1 MLRIE
6 RTGNGTTILLKLSGR
21 IEAEELAELES
32 LVRSES
38 KKKHMVLD
46 LKDVTLVDLNAVKSL
61 DRYEMAKIELINA
74 PAYIRTWIET
84 ERAAPLEQEEANTSR
99 KNRVTGGSQ

>member
-1 MLRIE
+1 MLKIE
-6 RTGNGTTILLKLSGR
+6 RTANGMGVFFRLSGR

-32 LVRSES
+32 LVKAETGNE
-38 KKKHMVLD
+38 HMVLD

-74 PAYIRTWIET
+74 PPYIRAWIET
-84 ERAAPLEQEEANTSR
+84 ERAASPEREETNTSR
-99 KNRVTGGSQ
+99 KNQVTGGFQ

>member
-1 MLRIE
+1 MGVLFR
-6 RTGNGTTILLKLSGR
+6 LSGR

-32 LVRSES
+32 LVKSEAG
-38 KKKHMVLD
+38 KNHIVLN

-74 PAYIRTWIET
+74 PAYIRAWIET
-84 ERAAPLEQEEANTSR
+84 ERAASSEQDDVN
-99 KNRVTGGSQ
+99 NC

>member
-1 MLRIE
+1 MLKIE
-6 RTGNGTTILLKLSGR
+6 RTANGMGVFFRLSGR

-32 LVRSES
+32 LVKSETE
-38 KKKHMVLD
+38 KKHLVLD

-74 PAYIRTWIET
+74 PAYIRAWIET
-84 ERAAPLEQEEANTSR
+84 ERAASPEREEANTSR
-99 KNRVTGGSQ
+99 QNHVTGGFQ